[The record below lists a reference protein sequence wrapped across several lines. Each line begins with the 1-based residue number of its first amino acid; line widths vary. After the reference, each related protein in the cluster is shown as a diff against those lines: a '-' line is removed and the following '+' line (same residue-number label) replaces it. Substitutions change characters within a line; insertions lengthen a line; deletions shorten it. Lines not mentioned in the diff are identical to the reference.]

1 MNDEYNNQ
9 QPVPGGQP
17 PETSAP
23 QQPDQTQQ
31 SENAQPAVHNTG
43 VPEDNGYTAQASYT
57 ESQNAY
63 TPQQPYTPPETSY
76 TPHTSVYPGGQP
88 DNGGLY
94 GGNGGFYAP
103 PTPPNNGRHG
113 AKTGVKIFCVALAA
127 VLVIT
132 VGCGVGYLA
141 GNRNSAGTG
150 TTDAA
155 GEDTGNS
162 ITFIEDKVPTADGI
176 SPDENGLYT
185 AEQVSQLVM
194 PSIVS
199 ITTYSSSGSSASIS
213 SGVIIDENGY
223 VISNDH
229 IYAEIPNA
237 KFVVTLYDNRSFEA
251 TFVAGDTRSDIC
263 VLKMEG
269 ASGLT
274 PAAFGDSDEL
284 QAGEDVV
291 AIGSPY
297 GFSNSVTKGIVSTPN
312 RRIQSTSTDYSGTTS
327 TYSVRVIQTDAAI
340 NKGSS
345 GGALVNM
352 KGQVVGISSSKI
364 VVDTYEGMC
373 FSIPANTAKA
383 VASDL
388 VQYGKVVG
396 RAKLGI
402 TYNEVS
408 SVQAVVNDLPSGL
421 MIHEISTESSLYTS
435 GLKQGDII
443 CAIDDQEIRVA
454 ADALDVIERKKAGDQ
469 VTLKIYV
476 ADTNSYVTQTATLLE
491 DESTSSYSTDQPE
504 TSQLNPFKQQSG
516 PPTTSAAD

>member
-43 VPEDNGYTAQASYT
+43 MPEDNGYTAQASYT

-63 TPQQPYTPPETSY
+63 TPQQPYAPPETSY
-76 TPHTSVYPGGQP
+76 TPHTSADPGGQP
-88 DNGGLY
+88 A
-94 GGNGGFYAP
+94 NGGFYTP
-103 PTPPNNGRHG
+103 PTPPPGGQHG

-132 VGCGVGYLA
+132 IGCGVGYLA
-141 GNRNSAGTG
+141 GNRNGTGTG
-150 TTDAA
+150 TTDGA

-176 SPDENGLYT
+176 TPDENGLYT

-237 KFVVTLYDNRSFEA
+237 RFVVTLYDNRSFAA

-284 QAGEDVV
+284 QAGEEVV

-364 VVDTYEGMC
+364 VADTYEGMC

-396 RAKLGI
+396 RARLGI

-469 VTLKIYV
+469 VTLKVYV
-476 ADTNSYVTQTATLLE
+476 AASGGYVTQTATLLE
-491 DESTSSYSTDQPE
+491 DESTSSYSTEQPA

>member
-1 MNDEYNNQ
+1 M
-9 QPVPGGQP
+9 
-17 PETSAP
+17 
-23 QQPDQTQQ
+23 
-31 SENAQPAVHNTG
+31 
-43 VPEDNGYTAQASYT
+43 
-57 ESQNAY
+57 
-63 TPQQPYTPPETSY
+63 
-76 TPHTSVYPGGQP
+76 
-88 DNGGLY
+88 L
-94 GGNGGFYAP
+94 
-103 PTPPNNGRHG
+103 
-113 AKTGVKIFCVALAA
+113 
-127 VLVIT
+127 
-132 VGCGVGYLA
+132 
-141 GNRNSAGTG
+141 
-150 TTDAA
+150 
-155 GEDTGNS
+155 
-162 ITFIEDKVPTADGI
+162 
-176 SPDENGLYT
+176 
-185 AEQVSQLVM
+185 
-194 PSIVS
+194 SIVS

>member
-1 MNDEYNNQ
+1 M
-9 QPVPGGQP
+9 
-17 PETSAP
+17 
-23 QQPDQTQQ
+23 
-31 SENAQPAVHNTG
+31 
-43 VPEDNGYTAQASYT
+43 
-57 ESQNAY
+57 
-63 TPQQPYTPPETSY
+63 
-76 TPHTSVYPGGQP
+76 
-88 DNGGLY
+88 
-94 GGNGGFYAP
+94 
-103 PTPPNNGRHG
+103 
-113 AKTGVKIFCVALAA
+113 
-127 VLVIT
+127 
-132 VGCGVGYLA
+132 
-141 GNRNSAGTG
+141 
-150 TTDAA
+150 
-155 GEDTGNS
+155 
-162 ITFIEDKVPTADGI
+162 
-176 SPDENGLYT
+176 
-185 AEQVSQLVM
+185 
-194 PSIVS
+194 
-199 ITTYSSSGSSASIS
+199 
-213 SGVIIDENGY
+213 
-223 VISNDH
+223 
-229 IYAEIPNA
+229 
-237 KFVVTLYDNRSFEA
+237 
-251 TFVAGDTRSDIC
+251 
-263 VLKMEG
+263 
-269 ASGLT
+269 T